1 MNIILK
7 EDISSLGK
15 LGDIVKVA
23 DGYARNYLLPKGLAV
38 ESTAKNLK
46 IWENEKTGIEKKIL
60 KLKEDAQKFCAE
72 LEAVTCSFSRKT
84 GEDDKLFGSVTSIDI
99 EAYLKEKG
107 FAVDRRKILLAEPIK
122 IIGEHT
128 VSIKLHKDVTANI
141 KVVVAKE

>member
-15 LGDIVKVA
+15 LGDIVNVA
-23 DGYARNYLLPKGLAV
+23 DGYARNYLLPKGFAV
-38 ESTAKNLK
+38 ESTARNIK
-46 IWENEKTGIEKKIL
+46 IWENEKKGIEKKML
-60 KLKEDAQKFCAE
+60 KLKEDAAKFCAE
-72 LEAVTCSFSRKT
+72 LEAVTCAFSRKT

-107 FAVDRRKILLAEPIK
+107 FVIDRRKILLAEPIK

-128 VSIKLHKDVTANI
+128 VSVKLHKDVTANI